1 MATGNDL
8 GAATIAL
15 GQSVG
20 AFQFFLPRLSDV
32 RKSTMD
38 DADMVGDVRMGEL
51 AAGALC
57 IGIGAMVSSLSGSPY
72 PAMVSVAMTAIL
84 VCLYEAAL
92 RGDRPM
98 NPRQFARSDDA
109 EPVH

>member
-1 MATGNDL
+1 MASPNDY
-8 GAATIAL
+8 GPATLAIT
-15 GQSVG
+15 QSVG

-32 RKSTMD
+32 RKANPS
-38 DADMVGDVRMGEL
+38 DADMAGDVRMGEV

-72 PAMVSVAMTAIL
+72 PAMVAILMTAIL
-84 VCLYEAAL
+84 ICVYETAL

-98 NPRQFARSDDA
+98 NPKSAHIGERATDA
-109 EPVH
+109 